1 MITNNP
7 FFVLSELVPPIVMQ
21 GFLLAMVVLVILGTV
36 VDIIHKKNVKYFFEN
51 AKKAK
56 KSATRELGKG
66 ERASVVAKTIVYD
79 IGTTSELGAGKRR
92 VAHLLGMYGTILFWL
107 ASVVMI
113 FCYSS
118 SSSTTPSVWPIIW
131 HVGAIMTVLGGSWF
145 WFFLRV
151 DVYSEAQPWYR
162 IIKADLF
169 VLALIA
175 TSLFGLIWSYLQS
188 LNLSDRWDDKVFLV
202 LYVVSNLVL
211 FGGVY
216 WSKFA
221 HMFYKPGAAI
231 QKNLA
236 EADGSRDN
244 LPPEADAPEK
254 FGLGIKREAPK
265 HY

>member
-1 MITNNP
+1 MLLTNP
-7 FFVLSELVPPIVMQ
+7 FSILAVTISPIFMQWFVIVMIMLIVA
-21 GFLLAMVVLVILGTV
+21 GTLL
-36 VDIIHKKNVKYFFEN
+36 DIIHKKNVKYFFEN

-56 KSATRELGKG
+56 LSATKTLSTGKKI
-66 ERASVVAKTIVYD
+66 SVISKTIAND
-79 IGTTSELGAGKRR
+79 IATTSELGVGKRR
-92 VAHLLGMYGTILFWL
+92 AAHLLGMYGTVLFWV
-107 ASVVMI
+107 ASVIMI
-113 FCYSS
+113 FCYSKPS
-118 SSSTTPSVWPIIW
+118 SDTPSLWPFIW
-131 HVGAIMTVLGGSWF
+131 HVSAIMTILGGSWF

-162 IIKADLF
+162 IVKADLF
-169 VLALIA
+169 VLSLVAS
-175 TSLFGLIWSYLQS
+175 SLFGLVWSYLQS
-188 LNLSDRWDDKVFLV
+188 LNLNDRWDDKVFLV
-202 LYVVSNLVL
+202 LYIISNFLL

-244 LPPEADAPEK
+244 LPSESDAPK
-254 FGLGIKREAPK
+254 QFGLGIKREEPK

>member
-1 MITNNP
+1 MISNNP
-7 FFVLSELVPPIVMQ
+7 FATLSVFLPSIVMQ
-21 GFLLAMVVLVILGTV
+21 VFVILMVVLVILGTLF
-36 VDIIHKKNVKYFFEN
+36 DIIHKKNVKYFFQN

-56 KSATRELGKG
+56 SQAKRNLSSNEKT
-66 ERASVVAKTIVYD
+66 SIIAKTFASEIL
-79 IGTTSELGAGKRR
+79 TTSELGAGKRR
-92 VAHLLGMYGTILFWL
+92 VAHLLGMYGTLLFW
-107 ASVVMI
+107 ATSVILI

-118 SSSTTPSVWPIIW
+118 STINTPVIYPILW
-131 HVGAIMTVLGGSWF
+131 HVGAIMTCLGGYWF

-151 DVYSEAQPWYR
+151 DVSAEAHPWYR

-169 VLALIA
+169 VLALLA
-175 TSLFGLIWSYLQS
+175 CSTFGLAWSYTQFNGQIGLS
-188 LNLSDRWDDKVFLV
+188 YLFLTLFVAANLI
-202 LYVVSNLVL
+202 L
-211 FGGVY
+211 FGGIY

-244 LPPEADAPEK
+244 LPPPADAPEQ
-254 FGLGIKREAPK
+254 FGLGIKREEPK

>member
-1 MITNNP
+1 MIYNNP
-7 FFVLSELVPPIVMQ
+7 FSGLSDLISPIAMQ
-21 GFLLAMVVLVILGTV
+21 GFVIAMIGLVVIGTLL
-36 VDIIHKKNVKYFFEN
+36 DIIHKKNVKYFFNN

-56 KSATRELGKG
+56 KSAKVQLTNAQRT
-66 ERASVVAKTIVYD
+66 SVILKTIAHD
-79 IGTTSELGAGKRR
+79 IATTSELGRGKRR
-92 VAHLLGMYGTILFWL
+92 IAHVLGMYGTIIFWL
-107 ASVVMI
+107 TSVLMI
-113 FCYSS
+113 FSFPVAG
-118 SSSTTPSVWPIIW
+118 TDTPSSLTIMW
-131 HVGAIMTVLGGSWF
+131 HVGGIMTCLGGYWF

-169 VLALIA
+169 VLALLA
-175 TSLFGLIWSYLQS
+175 CSTFGLAWSYTQYS
-188 LNLSDRWDDKVFLV
+188 EMVGLSYLFLI
-202 LYVVSNLVL
+202 LFIVSNLVL

-244 LPPEADAPEK
+244 LPPPADAPEQ
-254 FGLGIKREAPK
+254 FGLGIKREEPK

>member
-1 MITNNP
+1 MITTNP
-7 FFVLSELVPPIVMQ
+7 FFILSETVPAIATQSFVIVMA
-21 GFLLAMVVLVILGTV
+21 FLVTIGTL

-56 KSATRELGKG
+56 QSAKKTLTTG
-66 ERASVVAKTIVYD
+66 EKTSVIIKTVSSD
-79 IGTTSELGAGKRR
+79 ILTTSELGAGKRR
-92 VAHLLGMYGTILFWL
+92 AAHLLGMYGTILFWL
-107 ASVVMI
+107 ASVIMI

-118 SSSTTPSVWPIIW
+118 IDSVTPNIWPILW

-151 DVYSEAQPWYR
+151 DVYSEAHPWYR

-169 VLALIA
+169 VLALLA
-175 TSLFGLIWSYLQS
+175 SALFGLIWSFLQS
-188 LNLSDRWDDKVFLV
+188 LNLNNRWDDKLFLI
-202 LYVVSNLVL
+202 LFIISNFVL

-244 LPPEADAPEK
+244 LPPPADAPK
-254 FGLGIKREAPK
+254 QYGLGIDREKAK

>member
-1 MITNNP
+1 MLSINP
-7 FFVLSELVPPIVMQ
+7 FSILAETVSPIFMQMFIIVMAILVVV
-21 GFLLAMVVLVILGTV
+21 GTLL
-36 VDIIHKKNVKYFFEN
+36 DIIHKKNVKYFFNN

-56 KSATRELGKG
+56 LSATKTLSAG
-66 ERASVVAKTIVYD
+66 EKISVISKTIVSD
-79 IGTTSELGAGKRR
+79 IATTSELGAGQRR
-92 VAHLLGMYGTILFWL
+92 VAHLLGMYGTILFWVGS
-107 ASVVMI
+107 AIMI
-113 FCYSS
+113 FCYA
-118 SSSTTPSVWPIIW
+118 TPSSETPSIWPIIW

-169 VLALIA
+169 VLALLA
-175 TSLFGLIWSYLQS
+175 SSLFGLIWSYLQS
-188 LNLSDRWDDKVFLV
+188 LNLNNRWDDKLFLI
-202 LYVVSNLVL
+202 LFIISNLVL

-244 LPPEADAPEK
+244 LPPPADAPKK
-254 FGLGIKREAPK
+254 FGLGIEREAPK

>member
-1 MITNNP
+1 MITTNP
-7 FFVLSELVPPIVMQ
+7 FSILSNDISAIAMQAFVIVM
-21 GFLLAMVVLVILGTV
+21 GLLVVLGTL

-56 KSATRELGKG
+56 KSANKVLTTG
-66 ERASVVAKTIVYD
+66 EKTAVVFKTIASD
-79 IGTTSELGAGKRR
+79 IATTSELGAGKRR

-107 ASVVMI
+107 GSVVMV
-113 FCYSS
+113 FCYA
-118 SSSTTPSVWPIIW
+118 TPSSDTPSAWPIIW

-169 VLALIA
+169 VLALLA
-175 TSLFGLIWSYLQS
+175 SSLFGLIWSFLQS
-188 LNLSDRWDDKVFLV
+188 LNLNDRWDDKVFLV
-202 LYVVSNLVL
+202 FYIVSNFVL

-244 LPPEADAPEK
+244 LPPEADAPK
-254 FGLGIKREAPK
+254 QFGLGISRENPK